1 MKALPNHEVAYQDLC
16 KLVSKHANELSALE
30 LLAVASNMLGKL
42 VALQDQRVVT
52 SEMAMDVVIKNIQ
65 IGNMQAIDEVANSQ
79 GSA

>member
-1 MKALPNHEVAYQDLC
+1 MKTLPNHEVAYQDLC